1 MLGLSQIR
9 TFQHM
14 KTHLFKIKI
23 IHILTILVITQLAFI
38 PVLTNKAISDTE
50 KPASPDDGIVQL
62 KSDMDLIE
70 LIHTASDIN
79 SETYILDESV
89 KPQELNIFPIH
100 EVSTGMYFIIVPL
113 NNFVLRYFARKYM
126 GIIFLNM
133 NGLSVV
139 KSNGINKVVSTAHIK
154 EESTPTIIEPEE

>member
-38 PVLTNKAISDTE
+38 SVLTNKVISDTE

-89 KPQELNIFPIH
+89 KPQEVNIITP
-100 EVSTGMYFIIVPL
+100 EG
-113 NNFVLRYFARKYM
+113 
-126 GIIFLNM
+126 GIKKTDFLKFFNVILNM
-133 NGLSVV
+133 NGFSVV
-139 KSNGINKVVSTAHIK
+139 KSNGINKVVSSAHIK